1 MNIFSRTGI
10 FFLISAV
17 ALSCSKTPAQETE
30 EPVKPKN
37 SYVESMYVNG
47 QLVNAGGTVSG
58 VDPADITLKIV
69 FSNEIDMSELSL
81 GGISMSNGI
90 GSDFTVM
97 DSGDPYTL
105 ELHLNRELKY
115 FSSYYLYVSE
125 GENLGLNIIDTYD
138 YTINTEIDPTPK
150 FEEIPDEDLMTLVQK
165 QTFSYFWDYAHPD
178 SGLAGERLN
187 SGNTVTSGGSGF
199 GIMTIPVAVS
209 RGFISREEAVE
220 RMLKIVTFLDE
231 TAETFH
237 GAFPHWL
244 DGSTGKVIPF
254 SSNDNGADLV
264 ETAFLIQGLLTV
276 KEFFD
281 GETRDEQLIREK
293 ITSIWERVEWSW
305 FRKNGENRL
314 YWHWSP
320 DKDWAMNMPVS
331 GWNEGLIVYVLAAS
345 SPTYPVDRQVYDE
358 GWTGNGSFRNGK
370 EFYGIE
376 LPLGQD
382 YGGPLFFTHYSFLG
396 LDPRNL
402 SDAYADYWEQNTA
415 HARINHAYC
424 KDNPKGWYGYSDS
437 CWGLTASDYPDGY
450 TASSPTND
458 TGTIAPTAAL
468 SSFPYTPEESMAA
481 MKYFYYILG
490 DRLWGEYGFKDAFN
504 LDRRWIASSYI
515 AIDQGPI
522 VIMMENY
529 RTGLLWDL
537 FMKNSD
543 ILTGLSR
550 LGFTVSGQSAVLR

>member
-178 SGLAGERLN
+178 SGLARERLN

-237 GAFPHWL
+237 GAFI
-244 DGSTGKVIPF
+244 GSMVRQAK
-254 SSNDNGADLV
+254 S
-264 ETAFLIQGLLTV
+264 FLSAAMITVRTSWRQPSLSRVCLRSRNFLTV
-276 KEFFD
+276 RPGMNSLSGKRLHPS
-281 GETRDEQLIREK
+281 GR
-293 ITSIWERVEWSW
+293 EWS
-305 FRKNGENRL
+305 G
-314 YWHWSP
+314 P
-320 DKDWAMNMPVS
+320 GS
-331 GWNEGLIVYVLAAS
+331 GKTE
-345 SPTYPVDRQVYDE
+345 R
-358 GWTGNGSFRNGK
+358 TGF
-370 EFYGIE
+370 
-376 LPLGQD
+376 
-382 YGGPLFFTHYSFLG
+382 
-396 LDPRNL
+396 
-402 SDAYADYWEQNTA
+402 
-415 HARINHAYC
+415 
-424 KDNPKGWYGYSDS
+424 
-437 CWGLTASDYPDGY
+437 
-450 TASSPTND
+450 
-458 TGTIAPTAAL
+458 TGTGLRT
-468 SSFPYTPEESMAA
+468 
-481 MKYFYYILG
+481 
-490 DRLWGEYGFKDAFN
+490 
-504 LDRRWIASSYI
+504 
-515 AIDQGPI
+515 
-522 VIMMENY
+522 
-529 RTGLLWDL
+529 RTGL
-537 FMKNSD
+537 
-543 ILTGLSR
+543 
-550 LGFTVSGQSAVLR
+550 